1 MRLAL
6 FMVVLFPA
14 LALAQA
20 KDDDKDKV
28 SNDQPDRPL
37 QMPPATTEVKE
48 AIDDFDRFARRG
60 AWERALKALY
70 TITQDQ
76 SHRFVDGEKGFII
89 PVARK
94 RRVVLSTLPAVGLAA
109 YRLFYDSEARKLFDE
124 AKGPKELE
132 TLERIYSAYFS
143 TSIGDNAADRLGDLY
158 FELGRFD
165 RAADCWLDVLRERTD
180 TDLSPALLSVKAGLA
195 LRQAHRQSE
204 FEQVRTDLRERY
216 AGDKVTLGGLTSFA
230 PAALEQLLKDQG
242 ATDGNSTPS
251 SSSTDPGLALADQ
264 VEPIWQ
270 LRFADT
276 VEAGMTPAELT
287 QWEGNALSATIP
299 AVSAVDGSKLFA
311 NYLGYLFAMDLK
323 SGKLLW
329 RSAAFHHVEVPAM
342 QNVAQMTDTTRY
354 SILASGEYVWSLAR
368 DLKDG
373 NFQAPFVFR
382 CCRSENGEVIW
393 NSKDL
398 SDYAGLDLN
407 GPPILAAGKLFMPA
421 TGPGNPQQGQGGMQ
435 QLVLA
440 MQPHDGKVI
449 WKSEV
454 GSLRQNN
461 QNRWWG
467 YNNFQPEA
475 QPRLVYSV
483 GAIYVETHQ
492 GVFARLD
499 ADSGAPD
506 WGYAYQ
512 TDPVEGQGRM
522 FFWRWNAMQQQEATP
537 EGSLPILSGETFLL
551 KGLQSTRLNAVDPN
565 RMKVLWE
572 RPISKGSRLLA
583 ADDSTVYLGGDEISA
598 IDLKSRSLLWST
610 RVPGGCATARVLVR
624 KEAIWQSTPR
634 GIIELDP
641 KTGNVRRFF
650 RGKDLGSVG
659 GDLILSGPLL
669 LAVSNRTITAY
680 PRTAS
685 ASEPSARGASAS
697 NTKRVTNE

>member
-28 SNDQPDRPL
+28 SNDQPERPL

-48 AIDDFDRFARRG
+48 AIEDFGRFARRG

-76 SHRFVDGEKGFII
+76 SQRFVDGEKGFII

-94 RRVVLSTLPAVGLAA
+94 RRVVLSTLPAAGLAA

-124 AKGPKELE
+124 ATGPKELE

-158 FELGRFD
+158 FEMGRYD
-165 RAADCWLDVLRERTD
+165 RAADCWLDILRERTD

-195 LRQAHRQSE
+195 LHQAHRVSE
-204 FEQVRTDLRERY
+204 FDQIRTDLRERY
-216 AGDKVTLGGLTSFA
+216 AGDRIKLGGLSAVA

-242 ATDGNSTPS
+242 ATDGNGTPAS
-251 SSSTDPGLALADQ
+251 SSADPGLALADQ
-264 VEPIWQ
+264 VEPVWQ

-299 AVSAVDGSKLFA
+299 AVAVVDGSKLYA

-354 SILASGEYVWSLAR
+354 TILASGEYVWSLSR

-373 NFQAPFVFR
+373 NFQAPFVFS
-382 CCRSENGEVIW
+382 CCRAENGEVIW
-393 NSKDL
+393 LSKDL

-440 MQPHDGKVI
+440 IQPHDGKVI

-454 GSLRQNN
+454 GALRQNN

-467 YNNFQPEA
+467 YNPEPQA
-475 QPRLVYSV
+475 KPRLIYHS

-506 WGYAYQ
+506 WGFAYQ
-512 TDPVEGQGRM
+512 TDAVQGQM
-522 FFWRWNAMQQQEATP
+522 FMRRWWGYQMQQEPTP
-537 EGSLPILSGETFLL
+537 EGSLPLLSGETFLL
-551 KGLQSTRLNAVDPN
+551 KGLQSSRLNAVDPN

-583 ADDSTVYLGGDEISA
+583 ADLNTVYLGGDEISA
-598 IDLKSRSLLWST
+598 IDLKSRSLLWAT
-610 RVPGGCATARVLVR
+610 RVPGGCATACVLVR

-650 RGKDLGSVG
+650 RGKDMGTVG
-659 GDLILSGPLL
+659 GDLMLSGPFLI
-669 LAVSNRTITAY
+669 AVSNRTITAY
-680 PRTAS
+680 PRTAG
-685 ASEPSARGASAS
+685 ASEAPARAASAS